1 MVLIADVDDKSAQ
14 MAAGDLPLVV
24 LLGEDRGDEPRDRNP
39 VGEDAHDVGAPP
51 YLLLRRSC
59 GLFDQEPWPGCA
71 TGLRWPKPA
80 SVLVVTSASIS
91 TQSPSHSK
99 SRSASGISSRNSS
112 NTSILSLAIAAT
124 SFIFGADEGDEV
136 ALVLPTLLV
145 SYTTS
150 WNTILYH
157 MGSLARETLAEC
169 VLCWWHR
176 SIRHYDV

>member
-1 MVLIADVDDKSAQ
+1 MCHGAAFAQ
-14 MAAGDLPLVV
+14 AGLSPGGH
-24 LLGEDRGDEPRDRNP
+24 LGLHQHPE
-39 VGEDAHDVGAPP
+39 
-51 YLLLRRSC
+51 
-59 GLFDQEPWPGCA
+59 
-71 TGLRWPKPA
+71 
-80 SVLVVTSASIS
+80 
-91 TQSPSHSK
+91 PSHSK